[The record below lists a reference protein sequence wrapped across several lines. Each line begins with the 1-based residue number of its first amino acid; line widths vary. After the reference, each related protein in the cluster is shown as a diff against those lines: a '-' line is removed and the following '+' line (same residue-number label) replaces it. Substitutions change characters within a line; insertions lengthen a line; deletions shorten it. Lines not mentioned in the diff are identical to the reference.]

1 MRNDQKSKDELLSMA
16 FTIAIELRMD
26 AMRAKPPID
35 RSIAKAIGRPY
46 FKVEQDRQIF
56 GRCQSRLRR
65 ICLKLRDAEISA
77 EAQEE
82 QMALLKGFET
92 IMYSRFGIPRGV
104 PLKVTKNGLRDSIEK
119 VYEQCRE
126 GNFGP
131 IGQYET
137 VERQAFELGM
147 VIRGHER

>member
-56 GRCQSRLRR
+56 SRCQSRLRR
-65 ICLKLRDAEISA
+65 VCLKLRDADISA
-77 EAQEE
+77 EAQEV
-82 QMALLKGFET
+82 QMVLLKGFET
-92 IMYSRFGIPRGV
+92 IMFSRFGISRSF
-104 PLKVTKNGLRDSIEK
+104 PLKITKDGLRDTIEN
-119 VYEQCRE
+119 VYEQYRE
-126 GNFGP
+126 GKFGP
-131 IGQYET
+131 SSQFKAI
-137 VERQAFELGM
+137 ERQAIELGT
-147 VIRGHER
+147 VIRDHER